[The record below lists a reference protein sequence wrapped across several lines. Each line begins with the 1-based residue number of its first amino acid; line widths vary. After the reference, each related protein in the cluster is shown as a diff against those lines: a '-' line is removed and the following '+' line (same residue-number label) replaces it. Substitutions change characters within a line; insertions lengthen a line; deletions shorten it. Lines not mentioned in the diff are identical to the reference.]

1 MIMENWADYI
11 QYKFLDETRNARN
24 ERAAA
29 EDNTNK
35 IVHNEEYLKQAL
47 AQQVSYSIL
56 FMSFLNISLF
66 FTAPRQ
72 NKLKNFIRK

>member
-56 FMSFLNISLF
+56 FMSF
-66 FTAPRQ
+66 
-72 NKLKNFIRK
+72 